1 MWFMLRLLLLFFG
14 GHLLARPQV
23 LVVTATAGYR
33 HESIATAE
41 YVLQSIADE
50 QNFEITFVRT
60 EAEMR
65 AILTRA
71 GLADVKAVFFANTTG
86 ELPTESAD
94 AIVTWVREGGTFV
107 GIHSASDTWH
117 DVPAYV
123 EMLGGEFVGHPPQTS
138 AVVVVDD
145 AAHPATGRLPSSHVL
160 YEEFYY
166 IGKFDSSGV
175 RPLLSIRARPEPP
188 GEPGYW
194 PLAWE
199 KPFGRGRVLY
209 SALGHR
215 DDVWLS
221 GWFRTHLAGI
231 AKWAVAVVPQQAK
244 RRAVRH

>member
-1 MWFMLRLLLLFFG
+1 MRFLLPLLLLLLS
-14 GHLLARPQV
+14 GHMLARPQV
-23 LVVTATAGYR
+23 LVVTATAGFR

-41 YVLQSIADE
+41 YVLLRIALE
-50 QNFEITFVRT
+50 QNFDISFVRT
-60 EAEMR
+60 DAEMR
-65 AILTRA
+65 AILTRS

-117 DVPAYV
+117 GVPDYV
-123 EMLGGEFVGHPPQTS
+123 EMLGGEFVGHPPETS

-145 AAHPATGRLPSSHVL
+145 ATHPATRGLPSSQVL

-166 IGKFDSSGV
+166 IGQFDSSKV

-199 KPFGRGRVLY
+199 KSFGRGRVLY

-221 GWFRTHLAGI
+221 GWFQTHLAGI
-231 AKWAVAVVPQQAK
+231 ARWAVAVVPQQAK

>member
-1 MWFMLRLLLLFFG
+1 MRFLLLLHLLLS
-14 GHLLARPQV
+14 GHMLARPHV

-41 YVLQSIADE
+41 YVLQSIANE
-50 QNFEITFVRT
+50 QDLEISFVRT
-60 EAEMR
+60 EDEMR
-65 AILTRA
+65 AILTRS
-71 GLADVKAVFFANTTG
+71 GLGEFKAVFFANTSG

-117 DVPAYV
+117 NVPDYV
-123 EMLGGEFVGHPPQTS
+123 EMVGGEFVGHPPETS

-145 AAHPATGRLPSSHVL
+145 ATHPATRGLPSSHVL

-166 IGKFDSSGV
+166 IGKFDSSRV
-175 RPLLSIRARPEPP
+175 RPLLSIRVRPETP
-188 GEPGYW
+188 GDSGYW
-194 PLAWE
+194 PLAWD

-209 SALGHR
+209 SAVGHR
-215 DDVWLS
+215 EDVWLS
-221 GWFRTHLAGI
+221 EWFQTHLAGI
-231 AKWAVAVVPQQAK
+231 AKWAVAVVPQQVK